1 MVSFIIDESHLRQLS
16 PEARRELLQILGAEL
31 ADLKS
36 ELADRD
42 WDPEGNKSYPLSA
55 DEALALIRGLGQPA
69 KGLLRIFCLNYD
81 GKVGSGELE
90 ELLHSTGIESYEDLG
105 QEVSAITQRMHGATG
120 NPEAW
125 LFNWHARDWRWDEKK
140 NTYVEGR
147 YFISG
152 PAIDALRTA
161 FSIGQSED

>member
-1 MVSFIIDESHLRQLS
+1 
-16 PEARRELLQILGAEL
+16 
-31 ADLKS
+31 
-36 ELADRD
+36 
-42 WDPEGNKSYPLSA
+42 
-55 DEALALIRGLGQPA
+55 
-69 KGLLRIFCLNYD
+69 
-81 GKVGSGELE
+81 
-90 ELLHSTGIESYEDLG
+90 
-105 QEVSAITQRMHGATG
+105 MHGATG

-152 PAIDALRTA
+152 AAIEALRTA